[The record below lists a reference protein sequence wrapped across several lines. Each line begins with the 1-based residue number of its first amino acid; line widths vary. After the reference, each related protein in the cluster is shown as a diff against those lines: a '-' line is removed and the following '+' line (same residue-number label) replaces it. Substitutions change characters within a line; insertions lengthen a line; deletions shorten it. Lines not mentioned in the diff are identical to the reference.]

1 MIPSRPLYIGDI
13 INETFKMSWKT
24 LLRVVFVA
32 LVLSAASTF
41 VYVWGISGIV
51 ERGYEVLEK
60 NYPLDSAN
68 VSTFRM
74 GILKEIKEE
83 NPLLLALYFPDIRI
97 DIDDEI
103 QKVVDTTQADSL
115 PAVSDSVDEA
125 DSLPAASDSVD
136 VADSLPAVS
145 DSVDVVD
152 IEDSRS
158 YLEETGD
165 FFVDNSETIF
175 GIFDGIF
182 FASMITIF
190 ISIFLSTFILDIC
203 IRYFEERKLNIV
215 VALSTTLRRNV
226 WMSIL
231 MYLLMIFILLFG
243 FGSMIGIAA
252 IMPAP
257 LQVILILF
265 AAGMLMLTGV
275 RLMFAPVALVS
286 EELGPWES
294 LHRSW
299 TLTHGHFWRIIG
311 IFIVLLMIVVVFQA
325 IAQVMV
331 GIIDTTEANMI
342 KGLIAGEHTNVKA
355 ALNELITLIQI
366 SSIQSLITTIL
377 FITFSPSL
385 LTVMYYD
392 LRTRKDGPLSY
403 PEEVAA
409 LP

>member
-13 INETFKMSWKT
+13 ISETFKMSWKT
-24 LLRVVFVA
+24 LLRVLLIA

-51 ERGYEVLEK
+51 ERGYTVLEK
-60 NYPLDSAN
+60 NYPLDSAS
-68 VSTFRM
+68 VSTYRM
-74 GILKEIKEE
+74 GVLKEIKEE
-83 NPLLLALYFPDIRI
+83 NPFLLALYFPDVKV

-103 QKVVDTTQADSL
+103 KKVADTTHIDSL
-115 PAVSDSVDEA
+115 HT
-125 DSLPAASDSVD
+125 ASDSVAI
-136 VADSLPAVS
+136 VAA
-145 DSVDVVD
+145 
-152 IEDSRS
+152 IDSRN
-158 YLEETGD
+158 YLEEMGD
-165 FFVDNSETIF
+165 FFLDNSEAIF

-182 FASMITIF
+182 FASLVSIL

-215 VALSTTLRRNV
+215 AALTTTLRRNV

-243 FGSMIGIAA
+243 FGVMIGIGA
-252 IMPAP
+252 IMPVA
-257 LQVILILF
+257 LEVMLILF
-265 AAGMLMLTGV
+265 AIGMLVLTGV
-275 RLMFAPVALVS
+275 RLMFAQVALIS

-299 TLTHGHFWRIIG
+299 KLTQGYFWRTVG
-311 IFIVLLMIVVVFQA
+311 IVIVLFMIVVVFEA
-325 IAQVMV
+325 IAQAIV
-331 GIIDTTEANMI
+331 GIFDMTRAETI

-355 ALNELITLIQI
+355 AIDELISLIQI
-366 SSIQSLITTIL
+366 SSIQSLITAVL
-377 FITFSPSL
+377 FITFTPSL

-392 LRTRKDGPLSY
+392 LRTRKDGPLTY
-403 PEEVAA
+403 PEEVTS